1 MWHTVYKHFSN
12 HKLIILACVVIL
24 AYLMPYYV
32 LGENTHI
39 RVHDNLDSN
48 IVWYKM
54 LAESGMIFAAP
65 DATLPNVI
73 NGLPRSAL
81 PSAFDGMVWL
91 YVLFSP
97 FTAYTI
103 NQTLMR
109 FVAFFGMYILL
120 KRNILLGEKA
130 PVISVG
136 VALAFALLPFWPSGA
151 LSFAGMPLALHIFL
165 TIRKQ
170 GKATPK
176 LYWLLLG
183 FIPFFSNF
191 ILTFIFFLGAIGL
204 LWLVDWI
211 RLKQFNAPFFLS
223 IAGMILIY
231 LLKNYMLLY
240 SMFISSGFTSHRD
253 ALDLGHKN
261 LPETWALF
269 LKNFFESHTH
279 ALDLHEMIIFPV
291 VVIAL
296 FIAIYRKI
304 DVRLLLGLLVANI
317 LCSLIY
323 AFWYWEGMRLLK
335 DNIML
340 FNTFNFSR
348 FQFLRPL
355 LWYISFGLALTV
367 LWKQLRFGKILVTVL
382 IVLQCALL
390 FPLTEESKYAE
401 VGTPTFKGFYST
413 ELFQEIEDYIGKDQ
427 ADYRVVSIGMHP
439 TIAQYN
445 GFYTLDTYNNAFPLE
460 YKKEF
465 RKIIAP
471 ELEKSANLETY
482 YDTWGSRLYMYV
494 SELGKHYMFSKYS
507 ERSVEELDINTEAL
521 KDLGGEY
528 VFSALPIENAEETG
542 LTFERSFEMKGSPWR
557 VYLYRA

>member
-1 MWHTVYKHFSN
+1 MWSTVYRVFLSN
-12 HKLIILACVVIL
+12 KLIFMACLVII
-24 AYLMPYYV
+24 AYLMPYYI

-54 LAESGMIFAAP
+54 LAESGAIFSLP

-81 PSAFDGMVWL
+81 PSAFDGIVWL

-103 NQTLMR
+103 NQTLIR

-120 KRNILLGEKA
+120 KKNILRGEKA
-130 PVISVG
+130 SIISVG
-136 VALAFALLPFWPSGA
+136 VALGFALLPYWPSGA

-165 TIRKQ
+165 TIRKR
-170 GKATPK
+170 GKETPK
-176 LYWLLLG
+176 LYWLLLAL
-183 FIPFFSNF
+183 IPFFSNF
-191 ILTFIFFLGAIGL
+191 ILTFIFFLGVIGL
-204 LWLVDWI
+204 IWLTDWI
-211 RLKQFNAPFFLS
+211 RTKNFNAPFFLA
-223 IAGMILIY
+223 IAGMTSIY

-240 SMFISSGFTSHRD
+240 SMFISSEFTSHRD
-253 ALDLGHKN
+253 ALDLGHKD
-261 LPETWALF
+261 LAGTWELF
-269 LKNFFESHTH
+269 LKNFMKGHTH
-279 ALDLHEMIIFPV
+279 ALDLHEVIIFPV
-291 VVIAL
+291 VIIAL
-296 FIAIYRKI
+296 FIAIYRKMN
-304 DVRLLLGLLVANI
+304 VKLLLGLLAANI
-317 LCSLIY
+317 LFSLIY
-323 AFWYWEGMRLLK
+323 AFWYWEGMRVLK
-335 DNIML
+335 DNFML

-355 LWYISFGLALTV
+355 LWYISFALGLMV
-367 LWKQLRFGKILVTVL
+367 LWKQLKFGKVLVTIL
-382 IVLQCALL
+382 IVLQCGLL
-390 FPLTEESKYAE
+390 FQLTEETKYAE
-401 VGTPTFKGFYST
+401 AGTPTFKGFYST
-413 ELFQEIEDYIGKDQ
+413 ELFQEVEDYIGKDQ

-445 GFYTLDTYNNAFPLE
+445 GFYTLDTYNNTFPLE

-471 ELEKSANLETY
+471 ELDKSSNLETY

-494 SELGKHYMFSKYS
+494 SELGKHYMFSKHS
-507 ERSVEELDINTEAL
+507 KRSIEELNINTDAL
-521 KDLGGEY
+521 EDLGGEY

-542 LTFERSFEMKGSPWR
+542 LTFERSFEMNGSPWKI
-557 VYLYRA
+557 YLYKV